1 MKFQP
6 PDPGFHEILHP
17 SPLSDGEVLKNAVSA
32 GDVYA
37 FQQRQGAWGRD
48 AA

>member
-1 MKFQP
+1 MP
-6 PDPGFHEILHP
+6 APNLPRYRRW
-17 SPLSDGEVLKNAVSA
+17 GEVLKNAVSA